1 MNERAQKLTGKQ
13 KAAIFLLAIGTEAA
27 SQIFKNLKEEEVKEL
42 THEIARLKNVSS
54 AVIQSV
60 VGEFYQMMM
69 TKNYALDGGMEYA
82 QSLLMQAL
90 GPEKTERIVRKIL
103 NPSSE
108 EEEISGFERLQEA
121 DNDQI
126 ISFLQREHPQIV
138 AVILA
143 QLSADKAAAILSE
156 LPHDMQVDVVYRMA
170 RTKRI
175 SPEILAEVERSLE
188 SQFETDFSQDIGELG
203 GSKKVADILNQTS
216 RITERVIL
224 DGLITVDPELANE
237 IKNLMFTFDDLIK
250 LDDRSI
256 QKILKEIDMKE
267 LSIALKGA
275 SDQVKEKIFSNMSER
290 AGRMLQ
296 EEMEYLG
303 PVRLKEVEE
312 AQRHILNVVLNLEES
327 GEIVIPRKEEERIVV

>member
-1 MNERAQKLTGKQ
+1 MNEVAQKLTGKQ

-42 THEIARLKNVSS
+42 THEIAKLKNVPSK
-54 AVIQSV
+54 VIQSV
-60 VGEFYQMMM
+60 VEEFYQMMM
-69 TKNYALDGGMEYA
+69 ARDYVLNGGIDYA
-82 QSLLMQAL
+82 QNLLVQAL
-90 GPEKTERIVRKIL
+90 GPEKTERIVRKLL

-126 ISFLQREHPQIV
+126 ISFLQKEHPQIV
-138 AVILA
+138 AVILSK
-143 QLSADKAAAILSE
+143 LSPEKAAAILSE

-170 RTKRI
+170 RAKRI
-175 SPEILAEVERSLE
+175 SPELLTEVEKALE
-188 SQFETDFSQDIGELG
+188 SQFEADFSQDVGELG
-203 GSKKVADILNQTS
+203 GSKKVADILNQAS
-216 RITERVIL
+216 KITERVIL
-224 DGLITVDPELANE
+224 DGLVTVDPELVNE

-256 QKILKEIDMKE
+256 QKVLKEIDMKE
-267 LSIALKGA
+267 LSVALKGA
-275 SDQVKEKIFSNMSER
+275 SDEVKEKIFSNMSER

-312 AQRHILNVVLNLEES
+312 AQRRILNVVLNLEDS
-327 GEIVIPRKEEERIVV
+327 GEIVIPRKGEEGMIV

>member
-1 MNERAQKLTGKQ
+1 MNEVAQKLTGKQ

-42 THEIARLKNVSS
+42 THEIAKLKNVPSK
-54 AVIQSV
+54 VIQSV
-60 VGEFYQMMM
+60 VEEFYQMMM
-69 TKNYALDGGMEYA
+69 ARDYVLNGGIDYA
-82 QSLLMQAL
+82 QNLLVQAL
-90 GPEKTERIVRKIL
+90 GPEKTERIVRKLL

-126 ISFLQREHPQIV
+126 ISFLQKEHPQIV
-138 AVILA
+138 AVILSK
-143 QLSADKAAAILSE
+143 LSPEKAAAILSE

-170 RTKRI
+170 RAKRI
-175 SPEILAEVERSLE
+175 SPELLTEVEKALE
-188 SQFETDFSQDIGELG
+188 SQFEADFSQDIGELG
-203 GSKKVADILNQTS
+203 GSKKVADILNQAS
-216 RITERVIL
+216 KITERVIL
-224 DGLITVDPELANE
+224 DGLVTVDPELVNE

-256 QKILKEIDMKE
+256 QKVLKEIDMKE
-267 LSIALKGA
+267 LSVALKGA
-275 SDQVKEKIFSNMSER
+275 SDEVKEKIFSNMSER

-312 AQRHILNVVLNLEES
+312 AQRRILNVVLNLEDS
-327 GEIVIPRKEEERIVV
+327 GEIVIPRKGEEGMIV